1 MVATALG
8 PEKAGPYRQ
17 ETMSPAALFE
27 HRLRV
32 VPEKP
37 GVYIMKD
44 AANVALYVGKASI
57 LRNRLRSYFGA
68 ASGMPPKIRRMV
80 SQLADFEFIVTDTE
94 AEALILENT
103 LIKRYKPHFNA
114 RLKDD
119 KTYPY
124 LKIDLTEDFPRV
136 YITRQVAQD
145 GARYF
150 GPFATASS
158 VRRTMDLIKKLFP
171 YRSCTKVITGKD
183 PRPCLEY
190 YIHRCVAPCSGLAD
204 KADYAQVIRQ
214 VIMFMEGNTEGVTR
228 ELRRKMTA
236 AAEEMQFERA
246 AALRDQIR
254 GIDRVVEEQQAKV
267 ESNPG
272 GDSDII
278 AMAQGTNETWVEVFF
293 IRRGKL
299 IGRDHFFM
307 EGTQDEGPELV
318 LSHFI
323 RQFYQSA
330 LVIPPTILLQYAP
343 EDRELIRGW
352 LKERRGGA
360 VQLICPQRG
369 QRKKLLEVVAENAVQ
384 GLAQH
389 RVKWLNNSD
398 VIRQALAE
406 LQEELSL
413 PELPLRMECYD
424 ISHVQGTNLVGSMVV
439 FQDGRPKPAHYRR
452 FQIKSVA
459 GVDDYA
465 SMQEMLR
472 RRFKRLADARA
483 AEMAG
488 PPPEDDDDAAA
499 DNGKGGGSG
508 AAWGI
513 APDLVIIDGGKGHLS
528 AALEVLLEL
537 GLDDL
542 PLAALAKEN
551 EWLFVP
557 HTAEPIV
564 LPRKSQGLY
573 LVQRIRDEA
582 HRFAITY
589 HRHLRSKS
597 SLRSSIDL
605 VTGIGPKRKRM
616 LLRKFGSIQAI
627 KDAPVDEIAAVPGL
641 TRSLALRL
649 KQTL

>member
-1 MVATALG
+1 MT
-8 PEKAGPYRQ
+8 Q
-17 ETMSPAALFE
+17 SPFE

-32 VPEKP
+32 TPEKP

-44 AANVALYVGKASI
+44 ARNEVLYVGKASV
-57 LRNRLRSYFGA
+57 LRNRLRSYFGSPNGQPA
-68 ASGMPPKIRRMV
+68 KIRRMM
-80 SQLADFEFIVTDTE
+80 SQMTDFEFIVTDTE

-158 VRRTMDLIKKLFP
+158 VRKTMDLIKKLFP
-171 YRSCTKVITGKD
+171 YRSCTKTITGRD

-204 KADYAQVIRQ
+204 KEQYAQVIQQ
-214 VIMFMEGNTEGVTR
+214 VIMFMEGNTEAVTR
-228 ELRRKMTA
+228 ELRKNMDA
-236 AAEEMQFERA
+236 AAEQLEFERA
-246 AALRDQIR
+246 AVLRDQIR
-254 GIDRVVEEQQAKV
+254 GIDQVAEEQQVKV

-272 GDSDII
+272 GDMDFI
-278 AMAQGTNETWVEVFF
+278 ALAQGTSEAWVEVFF

-307 EGTQDEGPELV
+307 EGTQDEAPELIV
-318 LSHFI
+318 GQFL
-323 RQFYQSA
+323 RQFYQNA
-330 LVIPPTILLQYAP
+330 LVIPPVVYIQHPP
-343 EDRELIRGW
+343 EDQELIREW
-352 LKERRGGA
+352 LKDKRGGA
-360 VQLICPQRG
+360 VRLVCPQRG
-369 QRKKLLEVVAENAVQ
+369 QHKKLMDVVSENAVQ

-389 RVKWLNNSD
+389 RVKWLNNSG
-398 VIRQALAE
+398 VIHQAMSE
-406 LQEELSL
+406 LEEELSL
-413 PELPLRMECYD
+413 PAIPLRMECYD
-424 ISHVQGTNLVGSMVV
+424 ISHVQGSNLVGSMVV
-439 FQDGRPKPAHYRR
+439 FQDGRPKTAHYRR
-452 FQIKSVA
+452 FQIKSVD

-472 RRFKRLADARA
+472 RRFKRLADMRNERREIASPGR
-483 AEMAG
+483 
-488 PPPEDDDDAAA
+488 PEDGPDNAAG
-499 DNGKGGGSG
+499 GKD

-513 APDLVIIDGGKGHLS
+513 EPDLVIIDGGKGHLS
-528 AALEVLLEL
+528 AASEVLLEL
-537 GLDDL
+537 GLDDI

-557 HTAEPIV
+557 HTPEPIE
-564 LPRKSQGLY
+564 LPRNSQGLY

-582 HRFAITY
+582 HRFAVTY
-589 HRHLRSKS
+589 HRNLRSKS
-597 SLRSSIDL
+597 SLKSSIDL

-616 LLRKFGSIQAI
+616 LLRRFGSIQGI

-641 TRSLALRL
+641 TRSLAVRL

>member
-1 MVATALG
+1 MPQTD
-8 PEKAGPYRQ
+8 
-17 ETMSPAALFE
+17 LFE

-32 VPEKP
+32 TPEKP

-44 AANVALYVGKASI
+44 AQNAVLYVGKANI
-57 LRNRLRSYFGA
+57 LRNRLRSYFG
-68 ASGMPPKIRRMV
+68 SLTGQPPKIRRMV

-124 LKIDLTEDFPRV
+124 LKIDLTEEFPRV

-158 VRRTMDLIKKLFP
+158 VRQTMDLIKKLFP
-171 YRSCTKVITGKD
+171 YRSCTKTITGKD

-190 YIHRCVAPCSGLAD
+190 YIHRCVAPCSGLATRG
-204 KADYAQVIRQ
+204 DYAQVIQQ
-214 VIMFMEGNTEGVTR
+214 VMLFMEGNTEAVTK
-228 ELRRKMTA
+228 ELRRKMSA
-236 AAEEMQFERA
+236 AADEMQFERA
-246 AALRDQIR
+246 AVLRDQIR
-254 GIDRVVEEQQAKV
+254 GIDRVVEEQQVKV
-267 ESNPG
+267 EANPG
-272 GDSDII
+272 GDTDII
-278 AMAQGTNETWVEVFF
+278 AMAQGANETWVEVFF

-318 LSHFI
+318 MSHFI

-343 EDRELIRGW
+343 EDLELIRDW

-360 VQLICPQRG
+360 VQLVCPQRG
-369 QRKKLLEVVAENAVQ
+369 QRKKLLDIVAENAVQ

-398 VIRQALAE
+398 VIQQAMGE

-413 PELPLRMECYD
+413 PALPLRMECYD

-452 FQIKSVA
+452 FQIKTVA

-483 AEMAG
+483 EERAG
-488 PPPEDDDDAAA
+488 PPPDDDNA
-499 DNGKGGGSG
+499 DPADGGKGGGSG

-513 APDLVIIDGGKGHLS
+513 PPDLVIIDGGKGHLS

-557 HTAEPIV
+557 HTSEPIA
-564 LPRKSQGLY
+564 LPRQSQGLY

-589 HRHLRSKS
+589 HRNLRSKS

-616 LLRKFGSIQAI
+616 LLRKFGSIQGI

>member
-1 MVATALG
+1 MT
-8 PEKAGPYRQ
+8 Q
-17 ETMSPAALFE
+17 ALFE

-32 VPEKP
+32 TPEKP
-37 GVYIMKD
+37 GVYLMKD
-44 AANVALYVGKASI
+44 ARNEVLYVGKASV
-57 LRNRLRSYFGA
+57 LRNRLRSYFGSP
-68 ASGMPPKIRRMV
+68 SGQPSKIRRMM
-80 SQLADFEFIVTDTE
+80 SRMTDFEFIVTDTE

-103 LIKRYKPHFNA
+103 LIKRYKPYFNA

-124 LKIDLTEDFPRV
+124 LKIDLTEEFPRV
-136 YITRQVAQD
+136 YITRQVAND

-158 VRRTMDLIKKLFP
+158 VRKTMDLIKKLFP
-171 YRSCTKVITGKD
+171 YRSCTKTITGRD

-190 YIHRCVAPCSGLAD
+190 YIHRCVAPCSGLATREE
-204 KADYAQVIRQ
+204 YEQVIQQ
-214 VIMFMEGNTEGVTR
+214 VIMFMEGNTEAVTR
-228 ELRRKMTA
+228 ELKKKMET
-236 AAEEMQFERA
+236 AAEELEFERA

-254 GIDRVVEEQQAKV
+254 GIDQVAEEQQVKV

-272 GDSDII
+272 GDMDFI
-278 AMAQGTNETWVEVFF
+278 ALAQGANETWVEIFF

-307 EGTQDEGPELV
+307 EGTQDDTPEV
-318 LSHFI
+318 IMGQFV
-323 RQFYQSA
+323 RQFYQTA
-330 LVIPPTILLQYAP
+330 LVIPPVVYIQHEL
-343 EDRELIRGW
+343 EDQELIRNW

-360 VQLICPQRG
+360 VRLICPKRG
-369 QRKKLLEVVAENAVQ
+369 QQRKLMDVVAENAVQ

-389 RVKWLNNSD
+389 RIKWLNNSD
-398 VIRQALAE
+398 VLHQAMSE
-406 LQEELSL
+406 LEEELSL
-413 PELPLRMECYD
+413 PALPLRMECYD

-439 FQDGRPKPAHYRR
+439 FQDGRPKTSHYRR
-452 FQIKSVA
+452 FQIKSVD

-483 AEMAG
+483 ERLETSLATGQEH
-488 PPPEDDDDAAA
+488 E
-499 DNGKGGGSG
+499 KGLS
-508 AAWGI
+508 AWELE
-513 APDLVIIDGGKGHLS
+513 PDLVIIDGGKGHLS

-537 GLDDL
+537 GLDDI
-542 PLAALAKEN
+542 PLSALAKEN
-551 EWLFVP
+551 ELLFVP
-557 HTAEPIV
+557 HTSEPIE
-564 LPRKSQGLY
+564 LPRNSQGLY

-589 HRHLRSKS
+589 HRNLRSKS
-597 SLRSSIDL
+597 GLKSSIDM

-616 LLRKFGSIQAI
+616 LLRRFGSIQAI
-627 KDAPVDEIAAVPGL
+627 KDAPVDDIAAVPGL
-641 TRSLALRL
+641 TRSLAVRL

>member
-1 MVATALG
+1 M
-8 PEKAGPYRQ
+8 PQ
-17 ETMSPAALFE
+17 ALFE

-32 VPEKP
+32 TPEKP
-37 GVYIMKD
+37 GVYLMKD
-44 AANVALYVGKASI
+44 ARNEVLYVGKASI
-57 LRNRLRSYFGA
+57 LRNRLRSYFG
-68 ASGMPPKIRRMV
+68 SPHGLPPKIRRMV
-80 SQLADFEFIVTDTE
+80 AQLEDFEFIVTDTE

-124 LKIDLTEDFPRV
+124 LKIDLTEEFPRV

-158 VRRTMDLIKKLFP
+158 VHQTMDLIKKLFP
-171 YRSCTKVITGKD
+171 YRSCTKVITGRD

-190 YIHRCVAPCSGLAD
+190 YIHRCVAPCSGLAS
-204 KADYAQVIRQ
+204 KEDYAQVIQQ
-214 VIMFMEGNTEGVTR
+214 VIMFMEGNTEAVTR
-228 ELRRKMTA
+228 ELRQKMTL
-236 AAEEMQFERA
+236 AAEELEFERA

-254 GIDRVVEEQQAKV
+254 GIDRVAEEQQVKV

-272 GDSDII
+272 GDQDLI

-293 IRRGKL
+293 VRRGKL

-307 EGTQDEGPELV
+307 EGTQDDSVELV
-318 LSHFI
+318 MGHFI

-330 LVIPPTILLQYAP
+330 LVIPPTILLQHPP

-360 VQLICPQRG
+360 VKLTCPQRG
-369 QRKKLLEVVAENAVQ
+369 QNKKLLDVVAENAVQ

-398 VIRQALAE
+398 VIQQAMTE

-413 PELPLRMECYD
+413 PALPRRMECYD
-424 ISHVQGTNLVGSMVV
+424 ISHVQGTNVVGSMVV

-452 FQIKSVA
+452 FQIKSVE

-483 AEMAG
+483 EEQQYPVPGEPGEEPPAG
-488 PPPEDDDDAAA
+488 DKP
-499 DNGKGGGSG
+499 GGGSG

-513 APDLVIIDGGKGHLS
+513 VPDLVIIDGGKGHLS

-537 GLDDL
+537 GLDDI

-551 EWLFVP
+551 EWLFLP
-557 HTAEPIV
+557 HTSEPIA
-564 LPRKSQGLY
+564 LPRNSQGLY

-589 HRHLRSKS
+589 HRNLRSKS

-616 LLRKFGSIQAI
+616 LLRRFGSIQGI

>member
-1 MVATALG
+1 MT
-8 PEKAGPYRQ
+8 Q
-17 ETMSPAALFE
+17 SPFE

-32 VPEKP
+32 TPEKP

-44 AANVALYVGKASI
+44 ARNEVLYVGKASI
-57 LRNRLRSYFGA
+57 LRNRLRSYFG
-68 ASGMPPKIRRMV
+68 SPNGQPPKIRRMM
-80 SQLADFEFIVTDTE
+80 SRMTDFEFIVTDTE

-103 LIKRYKPHFNA
+103 LIKRYRPHFNA

-158 VRRTMDLIKKLFP
+158 VRKTMDLVKKLFP
-171 YRSCTKVITGKD
+171 YRSCTKVITGRD

-190 YIHRCVAPCSGLAD
+190 YIHRCVAPCSGLAT
-204 KADYAQVIRQ
+204 KEEYAQVVKQ
-214 VIMFMEGNTEGVTR
+214 VILFMEGNTEAVTR
-228 ELRRKMTA
+228 ELKKEMES
-236 AAEEMQFERA
+236 AAEELEFERA
-246 AALRDQIR
+246 AVLRDQVR
-254 GIDRVVEEQQAKV
+254 GIDQVAEEQQVKV
-267 ESNPG
+267 ESNSG
-272 GDSDII
+272 GEMDFI
-278 AMAQGTNETWVEVFF
+278 ALAQGTNETWVEIFF

-307 EGTQDEGPELV
+307 EGTQEDSPEAIMGQFV
-318 LSHFI
+318 
-323 RQFYQSA
+323 RQFYQTA
-330 LVIPPTILLQYAP
+330 LVIPPVVYTQRTL
-343 EDRELIRGW
+343 EDQELIRDW
-352 LKERRGGA
+352 LKERRSGA
-360 VQLICPQRG
+360 VRLVCPKRG
-369 QRKKLLEVVAENAVQ
+369 QQKKLMDVVAENAVQ

-389 RVKWLNNSD
+389 RIKWLNNSD
-398 VIRQALAE
+398 VLQQAMGE
-406 LQEELSL
+406 LEEELSL
-413 PELPLRMECYD
+413 PAMPLRMECYD

-439 FQDGRPKPAHYRR
+439 FQDGRPKTSHYRR
-452 FQIKSVA
+452 FQIQSVD

-472 RRFKRLADARA
+472 RRFKRLADSRA
-483 AEMAG
+483 ERQQTTS
-488 PPPEDDDDAAA
+488 PEATDS
-499 DNGKGGGSG
+499 GKDLS
-508 AAWGI
+508 AWGI
-513 APDLVIIDGGKGHLS
+513 EPDLVIIDGGKGHLS

-537 GLDDL
+537 GLDDI

-557 HTAEPIV
+557 HTSEPIE
-564 LPRKSQGLY
+564 LPRNSQGLY

-589 HRHLRSKS
+589 HRNLRSKS
-597 SLRSSIDL
+597 GLRSSIDM

-616 LLRKFGSIQAI
+616 LLRRFGSIQGI
-627 KDAPVDEIAAVPGL
+627 KDAPVDDIAAVPGL
-641 TRSLALRL
+641 TRSLAIRL

>member
-1 MVATALG
+1 M
-8 PEKAGPYRQ
+8 PQ
-17 ETMSPAALFE
+17 ALFE

-32 VPEKP
+32 TPEKP
-37 GVYIMKD
+37 GVYLMKD
-44 AANVALYVGKASI
+44 ARNEVLYVGKASI
-57 LRNRLRSYFGA
+57 LRNRLRSYFG
-68 ASGMPPKIRRMV
+68 SPHGLPPKIRRMV
-80 SQLADFEFIVTDTE
+80 AQLEDFEFIVTDTE

-124 LKIDLTEDFPRV
+124 LKIDLTEEFPRV

-158 VRRTMDLIKKLFP
+158 VRQTMDLIKKLFP
-171 YRSCTKVITGKD
+171 YRSCTKVITGRD

-190 YIHRCVAPCSGLAD
+190 YIHRCVAPCSGLAS
-204 KADYAQVIRQ
+204 KEDYAQVIQQ
-214 VIMFMEGNTEGVTR
+214 VIMFMEGNTEAVTR
-228 ELRRKMTA
+228 ELRQRMA
-236 AAEEMQFERA
+236 LAAEELEFERA

-254 GIDRVVEEQQAKV
+254 GIDRVAEEQQVKV

-272 GDSDII
+272 GDQDLI
-278 AMAQGTNETWVEVFF
+278 ALAQGTNETWVEVFF
-293 IRRGKL
+293 VRRGKL

-307 EGTQDEGPELV
+307 EGTQDDSVELV
-318 LSHFI
+318 MGHFI

-330 LVIPPTILLQYAP
+330 LVIPPTILLQHPP

-360 VQLICPQRG
+360 VKLTCPQRG
-369 QRKKLLEVVAENAVQ
+369 QNKKLLDVVAENAVQ

-398 VIRQALAE
+398 VIQQAMTE

-413 PELPLRMECYD
+413 PALPRRMECYD
-424 ISHVQGTNLVGSMVV
+424 ISHVQGTNVVGSMVV

-452 FQIKSVA
+452 FQIKSVE

-483 AEMAG
+483 EEQQYPASGEPAEEPPAG
-488 PPPEDDDDAAA
+488 DKP
-499 DNGKGGGSG
+499 GGGSG

-513 APDLVIIDGGKGHLS
+513 VPDLVIIDGGKGHLS

-537 GLDDL
+537 GLDDI

-551 EWLFVP
+551 EWLFLP
-557 HTAEPIV
+557 HTSEPIA
-564 LPRKSQGLY
+564 LPRNSQGLY

-589 HRHLRSKS
+589 HRNLRSKS

-616 LLRKFGSIQAI
+616 LLRRFGSIQGI